1 MAEVSIMKSKRE
13 KGCERTMFFGNIFGK
28 KNTKTTKQIPIIA
41 VEHEGIADK
50 LIEIPA
56 FIPTDPSEY
65 ELVSVIATAI
75 AAGDYPKSKFV
86 VTTIMKR
93 NPEAHLV
100 SLIASSV
107 AAGTM
112 PESKFTIRK
121 ISQYKK

>member
-1 MAEVSIMKSKRE
+1 M
-13 KGCERTMFFGNIFGK
+13 MFFGNIFGK
-28 KNTKTTKQIPIIA
+28 KDTKTIEKIPITA
-41 VEHEGIADK
+41 VEQEGMADK

-56 FIPTDPSEY
+56 FIPTDPSDY
-65 ELVSVIATAI
+65 ALVSVIATAI
-75 AAGDYPKSKFV
+75 AAGDYPESKFV

-112 PESKFTIRK
+112 PESTFTIKK